1 MRPTL
6 FFRHAALF
14 GGGVLFCVSACD
26 DAASVALNA
35 QDAAPRADQGPL
47 RDGPALDANARDA
60 APPPVPDE
68 DASPTVD
75 GAPPVEDAAPP
86 VGDGPLP
93 AGDAA
98 PPAGDAVLPA
108 GDAAPPVVDAHVSP
122 QPEAGP
128 ADAAAAPTP
137 DELLAACDADPL
149 LAGRLVTNVAGWGHV
164 PEGTV
169 VEYTNN
175 PPASGPHYGQW
186 VRSGIYEEP
195 IDRRNWVHNVEHGW
209 LVLLHRPD
217 APAAVVDALHTA
229 YVEAFDDAACP
240 MGPVRRI
247 LVTPDP
253 LLETPVA
260 AVTAYRALS
269 ADRLDRPVL
278 ERMFTLCREAAPE
291 RRVCADGRVPV
302 PPSMAP

>member
-1 MRPTL
+1 MRPTSSL
-6 FFRHAALF
+6 CHAALL
-14 GGGVLFCVSACD
+14 GGGVLVFALACD
-26 DAASVALNA
+26 DGASVALV
-35 QDAAPRADQGPL
+35 
-47 RDGPALDANARDA
+47 ARDA
-60 APPPVPDE
+60 APSADRGSIPDGRPD
-68 DASPTVD
+68 DASALDAGPIGTPDVGTTPGD
-75 GAPPVEDAAPP
+75 DAAAPLGDAAPP
-86 VGDGPLP
+86 VGDAAAPV
-93 AGDAA
+93 GDAA
-98 PPAGDAVLPA
+98 PPV

-122 QPEAGP
+122 PPEAGP
-128 ADAAAAPTP
+128 ADAAPTP

-186 VRSGIYEEP
+186 VRSGIYEEA
-195 IDRRNWVHNVEHGW
+195 IDRRSWVHNVEHGW

-217 APAAVVDALHTA
+217 APADVIDALHQI

-240 MGPVRRI
+240 EGPVRRI

-253 LLETPVA
+253 LLDTPVA

-269 ADRLDRPVL
+269 AERLDRPTL

-291 RRVCADGRVPV
+291 RRVCADGRVPA